1 MGNVGANLRPTQVV
15 DINGR
20 GGTFVMQAGH
30 TLPAFGQG
38 IAAKSRK
45 VVFFIDFFWRS
56 TCSPVSSGV
65 PTKCRDK
72 GRRDMNSNS
81 SRTWLMLV
89 TILLSPLLALAVQQ
103 TTALLVDGR
112 QAQAEVIQVQGKN
125 YVEVDEIARIT
136 GGSLRFLGSQ
146 IILTLPGSGDTSS
159 QARES
164 APAPTVGLS
173 RPFLAAGIETMREI
187 LEWNASLKTAIERD
201 YPLSGEWFGNFRR
214 QIQSSLK
221 HTEAAASTDMDR
233 EALPLLVN
241 EFNNMGALTDK
252 YLKIGESRDYLP
264 PDSLNN
270 DPLEQKLFTC
280 WHSLESMASSNQFVD
295 NGSCQ

>member
-1 MGNVGANLRPTQVV
+1 MRRNA
-15 DINGR
+15 I
-20 GGTFVMQAGH
+20 
-30 TLPAFGQG
+30 
-38 IAAKSRK
+38 
-45 VVFFIDFFWRS
+45 RS
-56 TCSPVSSGV
+56 S
-65 PTKCRDK
+65 
-72 GRRDMNSNS
+72 
-81 SRTWLMLV
+81 MLLV
-89 TILLSPLLALAVQQ
+89 AILLLPLLVLVAQEAS
-103 TTALLVDGR
+103 ALLIEGQQG
-112 QAQAEVIQVQGKN
+112 QARVIQVQGKN
-125 YVEVDEIARIT
+125 YVEVEGLARIT
-136 GGSLRFLGSQ
+136 GAGLRFSGNQ
-146 IILTLPGSGDTSS
+146 ITLTLPSAGNKVPQMERS
-159 QARES
+159 AS
-164 APAPTVGLS
+164 APQPAVGLS

-201 YPLSGEWFGNFRR
+201 YPLSNDWFGNFRR

-241 EFNNMGALTDK
+241 EFNNMEALTDK
-252 YLKIGESRDYLP
+252 YLKIGASRDYLP

>member
-1 MGNVGANLRPTQVV
+1 MGNVGAKLRATQVV

-20 GGTFVMQAGH
+20 RGTFVIQAGH
-30 TLPAFGQG
+30 ALPACGRE
-38 IAAKSRK
+38 SRRSLERWF
-45 VVFFIDFFWRS
+45 FFIDFLWRS
-56 TCSPVSSGV
+56 TCSLVSSGV

-72 GRRDMNSNS
+72 GRRDMHSNS
-81 SRTWLMLV
+81 TRTWLTLL

-103 TTALLVDGR
+103 TTALLIDGR
-112 QAQAEVIQVQGKN
+112 QGQAEVIQVQGKN
-125 YVEVDEIARIT
+125 YVEVDELARIT
-136 GGSLRFLGSQ
+136 GGSLRFVGSQ
-146 IILTLPGSGDTSS
+146 IILTLPGSGDASS
-159 QARES
+159 QALRS
-164 APAPTVGLS
+164 APAPPVGLS

-187 LEWNASLKTAIERD
+187 LEWNASLKSAIERD
-201 YPLSGEWFGNFRR
+201 YPLSNDWFGNFRR

-241 EFNNMGALTDK
+241 EFNNMVALTDK
-252 YLKIGESRDYLP
+252 YLKISASRDYLP